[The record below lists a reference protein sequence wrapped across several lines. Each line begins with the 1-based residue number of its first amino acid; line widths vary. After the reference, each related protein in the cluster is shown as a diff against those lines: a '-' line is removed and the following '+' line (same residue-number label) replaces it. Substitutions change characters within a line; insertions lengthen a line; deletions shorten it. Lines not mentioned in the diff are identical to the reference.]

1 MASINISIVTYKHS
15 LEEIISVVDC
25 ILKNRINTIYIVD
38 NSPTDDLRSIS
49 KYSPQLVYIFNNANV
64 GYGIAHNI
72 AIRESLKDGV
82 DYHVVINPD
91 ISFNAGLLDDIAKVM
106 NDNPCF
112 GQLMPK
118 VTYANGELQYLCR
131 LIPSPWDYVCKR
143 YLPFNCAKKRADRFM
158 LKFTRYDSIMNVPIL
173 SGCFMFFR
181 VSVLKEVGLFDER
194 FFMYPEDDDI
204 TRRIHEKY
212 QTVYYPELNVFH
224 GYEAAPYK
232 SLRMHW
238 VLIRNMIKYFNKWG
252 WIWDQRRKETNR
264 KVLEELGYYSR
275 TKHK

>member
-1 MASINISIVTYKHS
+1 MQTVINCSIVAYKHS
-15 LEEIISVVDC
+15 TEDIIRLVDC
-25 ILKNRINTIYIVD
+25 ILKSKINIIYIID
-38 NSPTDDLRSIS
+38 NSPTDDLKSIS
-49 KYSPQLVYIFNNANV
+49 SYSSKLVYIFNNSNV

-72 AIRESLKDGV
+72 AMHQSLMMSA

-91 ISFNAGLLDDIAKVM
+91 ISFNAGLLDDIARVM
-106 NDNPCF
+106 AENPLF

-131 LIPSPWDYVCKR
+131 LIPTPWDYVCKR
-143 YLPFNCAKKRADRFM
+143 YFPFDWAKKRADRFM
-158 LKFTRYDSIMNVPIL
+158 LKFTGYNEIMNVPIL

-181 VSVLKEVGLFDER
+181 VSALKEVGLFDER

-204 TRRIHEKY
+204 TRRMHEKY
-212 QTVYYPELNVFH
+212 QTIYYPKLNVFH

-238 VLIRNMIKYFNKWG
+238 VLIKNMIKYFNKWG
-252 WIWDQRRKETNR
+252 WIWDKRRKEINR
-264 KVLEELGYYSR
+264 KVLEELGYYS
-275 TKHK
+275 KINH